1 MDSWGLESALALIAL
16 GNISGAAKFG
26 MFLIRDAKKHRLH
39 LRYFFGMNIK
49 HILHIGYHQIPYIA
63 TALGTIILYYY
74 LYQATSSFSAALEQS
89 TSRSF
94 WYSSKSSQLCAKVFT
109 KKALQAA
116 GRNVPRMLHGRY
128 EVPSGKLPVCSG
140 KSPSFI

>member
-1 MDSWGLESALALIAL
+1 MGIGECPCTEQYLWGC
-16 GNISGAAKFG
+16 K
-26 MFLIRDAKKHRLH
+26 IRDVPYSRCKKNID
-39 LRYFFGMNIK
+39 YIYDIFFGMNIK

-74 LYQATSSFSAALEQS
+74 LYQATSSFSAVLEQS